1 MFGLGKSYCGNG
13 ILGKEC
19 FESKCCWLMVIRNC
33 YYYFDIRNGLKY
45 YVFDILGMNLIEE
58 MEKEFDV
65 KIDIRCCLYGLYLGY
80 YVIIFVLLV
89 IERIIKEFFK
99 LFDNLFEENVYK
111 YMIIIIFK
119 LENDENKLNE
129 IIKNLKELK

>member
-1 MFGLGKSYCGNG
+1 
-13 ILGKEC
+13 
-19 FESKCCWLMVIRNC
+19 MVIRNC

-65 KIDIRCCLYGLYLGY
+65 KNDIRCCLYGLYLGY

-89 IERIIKEFFK
+89 IERIINEFFK

-129 IIKNLKELK
+129 IIKNLKEFK